1 MKLRNAYYRVHQ
13 YIFSKAIRLI
23 PWRMPTVIS
32 GAGSMMKL
40 PMQIKEDG
48 MNKILVIT
56 TAGTIKRGSLD
67 PLFAELK
74 KEQIPYEIYDDVQP
88 DPTILCIEAAVNVY
102 HRKDCK
108 AILAVGGG
116 SVLDCAKIVGARA
129 VNPKKSVKKMT
140 GMFKIRKKL
149 PPLYAVPTT
158 AGTGSEVTVAAVI
171 TDSESHYKY
180 PISDLCLIPSYAILD
195 PTLTC
200 NLPQSLTAS
209 TGMDALTHA
218 VEAYTN
224 RYGSKQSK
232 ECARE
237 AVKLIFENLTK
248 AYENGTDL
256 AVRDHMLLA
265 SYYAGAAFTKAYVGY
280 VHAIAHA
287 LGGLYGVP
295 HGFANAVILP
305 VVLEAYGEAAY
316 PQLAEL
322 ADAVGI
328 HGKSKKEKAK
338 KFIQAIRRMNRQMG
352 IPTKLHVIKQEDI
365 KEIIK
370 RVQKEAN
377 PAYPVPAIWD
387 KKQMQKVIEQI

>member
-13 YIFSKAIRLI
+13 YIFSKAIQLI
-23 PWRMPTVIS
+23 PWRMPTVLS

-67 PLFAELK
+67 QLFTELK
-74 KEQIPYEIYDDVQP
+74 KEHILYEIYDDVQP

-102 HRKDCK
+102 RRKDCK

-129 VNPKKSVKKMT
+129 VKPKQSVKKMT

-224 RYGSKQSK
+224 RYASRQSK

-237 AVKLIFENLTK
+237 AVKLIFENLTR
-248 AYENGTDL
+248 AYENGADL
-256 AVRDHMLLA
+256 TVRDHMLTA

-305 VVLEAYGEAAY
+305 VVLDAYGEAVY
-316 PQLAEL
+316 PQMAEL

-328 HGKSKKEKAK
+328 HGKSKQEKAK

-365 KEIIK
+365 KEII
-370 RVQKEAN
+370 RRTQKEAN

-387 KKQMQKVIEQI
+387 KKQMRKVLELL

>member
-13 YIFSKAIRLI
+13 YIFSKAIQLI

-40 PMQIKEDG
+40 PMQIKGDG
-48 MNKILVIT
+48 INKILVIT

-67 PLFAELK
+67 QLFTELK
-74 KEQIPYEIYDDVQP
+74 KEHILYEIYDDVQP

-102 HRKDCK
+102 RRKDCK

-129 VNPKKSVKKMT
+129 VKPKQSVKKMT

-224 RYGSKQSK
+224 RYASRQSK

-237 AVKLIFENLTK
+237 AVKLIFENLTR
-248 AYENGTDL
+248 AYENGADL
-256 AVRDHMLLA
+256 TVRDHMLTA

-305 VVLEAYGEAAY
+305 VVLEAYGEAVY

-328 HGKSKKEKAK
+328 HGKSKQEKAK

-365 KEIIK
+365 KEII
-370 RVQKEAN
+370 RRAQKEAN

-387 KKQMQKVIEQI
+387 KKQMRKVLELL

>member
-13 YIFSKAIRLI
+13 YIFSKAIQLI

-32 GAGSMMKL
+32 GTGSMMKL

-67 PLFAELK
+67 QLFAELK
-74 KEQIPYEIYDDVQP
+74 KEHILYEIYDDVQP
-88 DPTILCIEAAVNVY
+88 DPTILCIESAVNIY
-102 HRKDCK
+102 RREDCK

-129 VNPKKSVKKMT
+129 VKPKQSVRKMT
-140 GMFKIRKKL
+140 GMFRIRKKL

-195 PTLTC
+195 PSLTC

-224 RYGSKQSK
+224 HYASRQSK

-237 AVKLIFENLTK
+237 AVKLIFGNLTR
-248 AYENGTDL
+248 AYENGADL
-256 AVRDHMLLA
+256 AVRDHMLTA

-305 VVLEAYGEAAY
+305 VVLEAYGEAVY
-316 PQLAEL
+316 PQLGEL

-328 HGKSKKEKAK
+328 HGKSKQEKAK

-365 KEIIK
+365 KEII
-370 RVQKEAN
+370 RRAQKEAN

-387 KKQMQKVIEQI
+387 KKQMRKVLELL

>member
-13 YIFSKAIRLI
+13 YIFSKAIQLI

-40 PMQIKEDG
+40 PMQIKGDG
-48 MNKILVIT
+48 INKILVIT

-67 PLFAELK
+67 QLFTELK
-74 KEQIPYEIYDDVQP
+74 KEHILYEIYDDVQP

-102 HRKDCK
+102 RREDCK

-129 VNPKKSVKKMT
+129 VKPKQSVKKMT

-224 RYGSKQSK
+224 RYASRQSK

-237 AVKLIFENLTK
+237 AVKLIFENLTR
-248 AYENGTDL
+248 AYENGADL
-256 AVRDHMLLA
+256 TVRDHMLTA

-305 VVLEAYGEAAY
+305 VVLEAYGEAVY

-328 HGKSKKEKAK
+328 HGKSKQEKAK

-365 KEIIK
+365 KEII
-370 RVQKEAN
+370 RRAQKEAN

-387 KKQMQKVIEQI
+387 KKQMRKVLELL

>member
-13 YIFSKAIRLI
+13 YIFSKAIQLI

-48 MNKILVIT
+48 INKLLVIT

-67 PLFAELK
+67 QLFTELK
-74 KEQIPYEIYDDVQP
+74 KEHILYEIYDDVQP

-102 HRKDCK
+102 RRKDCK

-129 VNPKKSVKKMT
+129 VKPKQSVKKMT

-237 AVKLIFENLTK
+237 AVKLIFENLTR
-248 AYENGTDL
+248 AYENGADII
-256 AVRDHMLLA
+256 VRDHMLTA

-305 VVLEAYGEAAY
+305 IVLEAYGEAVY

-328 HGKSKKEKAK
+328 HGKSKQEKAK
-338 KFIQAIRRMNRQMG
+338 KFIQTIRRMNRQMG

-365 KEIIK
+365 KEII
-370 RVQKEAN
+370 RRAQKEAN

-387 KKQMQKVIEQI
+387 KKQMRKVLELL

>member
-13 YIFSKAIRLI
+13 YIFSKAIQLI
-23 PWRMPTVIS
+23 PWRMPTVIA

-40 PMQIKEDG
+40 PLQIKEDG
-48 MNKILVIT
+48 INKILVIT

-67 PLFAELK
+67 QLFAELK
-74 KEQIPYEIYDDVQP
+74 KEHIIYEIYDDVQP

-102 HRKDCK
+102 RRKDCK

-129 VNPKKSVKKMT
+129 VKPKQSVKKMT

-224 RYGSKQSK
+224 RYASRQSK

-237 AVKLIFENLTK
+237 AVKLIFENLTR
-248 AYENGTDL
+248 AYENGADL
-256 AVRDHMLLA
+256 TVRDHMLTA

-305 VVLEAYGEAAY
+305 VVLEAYGEAVY

-328 HGKSKKEKAK
+328 HGKSKQEKAK
-338 KFIQAIRRMNRQMG
+338 KFIQTIRRMNRQMG

-365 KEIIK
+365 KEII
-370 RVQKEAN
+370 RRAQKEAN

-387 KKQMQKVIEQI
+387 KKQMRKVLELL